1 MIARAIVAY
10 DLPRATIDLSFDFV
24 NLCTAVDSEFDQYL
38 AFILINERDFFHHDV
53 RFGHINHG
61 HCESYIAIN
70 VAVEFLIHYARLYG
84 AWQNLIL

>member
-10 DLPRATIDLSFDFV
+10 DLPRATIDLCFDFV
-24 NLCTAVDSEFDQYL
+24 NLSAAIYGEFDQNL
-38 AFILINERDFFHHDV
+38 AFVFIDEGKTLHHDV

-61 HCESYIAIN
+61 HGESYVAIN